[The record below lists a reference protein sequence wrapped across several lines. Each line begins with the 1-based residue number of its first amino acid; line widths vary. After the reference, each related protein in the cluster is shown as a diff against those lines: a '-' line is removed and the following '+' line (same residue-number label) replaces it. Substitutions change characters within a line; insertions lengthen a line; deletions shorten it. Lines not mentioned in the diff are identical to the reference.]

1 MPITNNSLAIFRY
14 VGQDVRTVTRDGQT
28 WFVAADVLAILD
40 VDRTALRRLD
50 DDEKG
55 VDSIHTLGGPQ
66 HVAIVNEPGLYAL
79 VLGSRKAEAKQFK
92 RWVTHEVIPEIRQ
105 TGSFS
110 SVRAQRA
117 LPQDFASALRE
128 FAAEIEAHEETKAAL
143 DVAQPRADAWDAIA
157 SAEGDYSVGDA
168 AKILARAGIPTGP
181 TRLFGQLADLKWTYR
196 GGDGA
201 WRSYAERVEK
211 GYLAEKPSFH
221 YHPKSGERVVDP
233 PQVRVTVRGIDRLRQ
248 RLHVGALKA
257 VAS

>member
-1 MPITNNSLAIFRY
+1 MVIDT
-14 VGQDVRTVTRDGQT
+14 DV
-28 WFVAADVLAILD
+28 WFVAVDVCSALGIANSRDAIS
-40 VDRTALRRLD
+40 RI
-50 DDEKG
+50 DEAG
-55 VDSIHTLGGPQ
+55 VGTTDIRSAGQSRAVTI
-66 HVAIVNEPGLYAL
+66 INESGLYEL
-79 VLGSRKAEAKQFK
+79 IFQSRRPEAKEFR
-92 RWVTHEVIPEIRQ
+92 RWVTGVVLPEIRQ
-105 TGSFS
+105 TGSFTAIK
-110 SVRAQRA
+110 VQREI
-117 LPQDFASALRE
+117 PQDFASALRE

-157 SAEGDYSVGDA
+157 SAAGDYSVGDA

-233 PQVRVTVRGIDRLRQ
+233 PQVRVTVQGIDRLRQ
-248 RLHVGALKA
+248 RLHVGALAA